1 MLSNLCPPS
10 RLTSKKKLSYCP
22 TTSPPFPPIK
32 FQEKLHKKT
41 MMIWKTRPTQNELL
55 IFVVLWKL
63 LFPILL
69 FHVYICIYVSI
80 TWELYCPSC
89 LICIK
94 ILLLLFLFS
103 NFILFFNCSFLVY
116 ISFLCTQSLFERF
129 RMDRMEY

>member
-10 RLTSKKKLSYCP
+10 RLTSKKNYLIVPPPHLPSRPLNSKKSYIKKQWWFGKLGPRKMNY
-22 TTSPPFPPIK
+22 
-32 FQEKLHKKT
+32 
-41 MMIWKTRPTQNELL
+41 WY
-55 IFVVLWKL
+55 L
-63 LFPILL
+63 LFCGN
-69 FHVYICIYVSI
+69 FYSQYYCSMYICIYVSI

-129 RMDRMEY
+129 RMDRIEY